1 VATPGTSAAV
11 QQSPRMNSGVPFFLA
26 LTQPMAIGI
35 GVAALVFLY
44 LAFKATKVVLKLLL
58 LLAALSALGGA
69 AWWYFNTHPL

>member
-1 VATPGTSAAV
+1 
-11 QQSPRMNSGVPFFLA
+11 
-26 LTQPMAIGI
+26 MAIGI

-44 LAFKATKVVLKLLL
+44 LAFKATKVVIKLLL